1 MTPVISGPEN
11 LTMSADMT
19 LCTVD
24 KQLCDAKGRGVT
36 EYMKTPN
43 KASLLTD
50 ASRSGGRGYTEKAK
64 KADEHQ

>member
-1 MTPVISGPEN
+1 
-11 LTMSADMT
+11 MSADMT